1 MTISDPTTIR
11 PDEHETRHDAP
22 EGKETLPQPRATRSR
37 KLTAVVLVWILVVVS
52 AAAFLFYRAR
62 SASVTNA
69 AATSITSRL
78 YVNPYS
84 QAAIW
89 AKKHPVSPATKP
101 IEQQIAKQP
110 AARWFGAWDGKI
122 TPAVDEYTKAAAGEH
137 KIPVLIA
144 YNLPG
149 RDCGGESAGGA
160 PNAAAYNKWIDGFAA
175 GLHNRRALVV
185 LEPDSLA
192 MIDGCLNPAGQQARL
207 DMLSRAVDKLQ
218 SQNVWVYLD
227 AGHSNWAPAGEM
239 ARRLKDAGIAKAHGF
254 ALNVSN
260 YNPTNSEAAYGQQID
275 KVLGTDKP
283 FIVDT
288 SRNGN
293 GALGDKWCNP
303 VGRKVGSEPQAGT
316 DGAEMLLW
324 LKAPGESDGN
334 CGTGKGTEAGQF
346 SPKLASRLLTGQ

>member
-22 EGKETLPQPRATRSR
+22 EGKETLPQSRATRSR
-37 KLTAVVLVWILVVVS
+37 KLTAIVLVWILVLMS
-52 AAAFLFYRAR
+52 TAAFLFYRSR
-62 SASVTNA
+62 STSVTNA
-69 AATSITSRL
+69 AATSVASSL

-84 QAAIW
+84 QAALW
-89 AKKHPVSPATKP
+89 AKKHPGSPTAQT

-110 AARWFGAWDGKI
+110 SARWFGAWDGKI
-122 TPAVDEYTKAAAGEH
+122 APAVDEYTSAAAKAD

-160 PNAAAYNKWIDGFAA
+160 PSAAAYNKWIDGFAA

-192 MIDGCLNPAGQQARL
+192 MIDGCLKAPAQQARL

-218 SQNVWVYLD
+218 SDNVWVYLD
-227 AGHSNWAPAGEM
+227 AGHSNWAPADEM
-239 ARRLKDAGIAKAHGF
+239 ARRLTDAGIAKAHGF
-254 ALNVSN
+254 SLNVSN
-260 YNPTNSEAAYGQQID
+260 YNTTDSEVAYGQQVD
-275 KVLGTDKP
+275 KALGTDKP

-293 GALGDKWCNP
+293 GAENDQWCNP
-303 VGRKVGSEPQAGT
+303 AGRKVGTEPQAGT

-334 CGTGKGTEAGQF
+334 CGIGKGTEAGQF
-346 SPKLASRLLTGQ
+346 SPKLANQLLTGR